1 MPYPSPEQV
10 AAANIAQER
19 NLDAWRDEVARRMA
33 RKIEGEARAKDT
45 TALILKHR
53 LTPGMGAK

>member
-1 MPYPSPEQV
+1 MPYPSMEQV
-10 AAANIAQER
+10 AAANVQQER
-19 NLDAWRDEVARRMA
+19 NLNAWRDEVARRRA
-33 RKIEGEARAKDT
+33 RYLEGEARAKDT